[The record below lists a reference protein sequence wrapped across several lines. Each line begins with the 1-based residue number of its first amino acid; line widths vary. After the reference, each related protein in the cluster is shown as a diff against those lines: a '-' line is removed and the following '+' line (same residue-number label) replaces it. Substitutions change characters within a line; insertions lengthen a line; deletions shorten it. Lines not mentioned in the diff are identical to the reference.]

1 MEDIMEHSY
10 DDASEINNVWSDINL
25 AVVHLGS
32 LIRERWLRMRGSQCK
47 AVLLGAWPELSSNH
61 RPDMDKCLLKACPHE
76 RCSEALASMPF
87 LI

>member
-10 DDASEINNVWSDINL
+10 DDASEINNVWTDINL

-32 LIRERWLRMRGSQCK
+32 LIRERWLRVKGSQRK
-47 AVLLGAWPELSSNH
+47 AILLGAWPGPSSNH
-61 RPDMDKCLLKACPHE
+61 RPDSSRPAHTKDAQKPSA
-76 RCSEALASMPF
+76 RMPF